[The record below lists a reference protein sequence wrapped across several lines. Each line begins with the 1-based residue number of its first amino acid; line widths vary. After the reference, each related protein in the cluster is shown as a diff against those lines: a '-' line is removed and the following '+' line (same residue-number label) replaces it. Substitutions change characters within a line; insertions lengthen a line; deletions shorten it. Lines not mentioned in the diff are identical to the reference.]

1 MEKLNYHRLSFQ
13 ERVII
18 QTLWTGGYTKTAIAN
33 QLGRHKSTISREIN
47 KWESH
52 KHDRYDAKLAH
63 WYAHEWYLYKHYK
76 DKISLFPALKE
87 YVYKKLHEH
96 WSPEQIAGRIKLD
109 YPNEPVMSISHESI
123 YAHIYRNRQ
132 AKVNKKLI
140 ALLPQQRSRRRRNY
154 RSRGVAQFKITDRI
168 SIDQRP
174 ESINNRS
181 EIGHWEGD
189 LIIGYKRAS
198 ALTTLV
204 ERKTRFTY
212 IAKVNNKK
220 SETVTN
226 EIKNIFCHLPKKLR
240 QSLTYDNG
248 VEMADHKW
256 LTNKLGTTVYFTHPY
271 SSWERGTNENTNG
284 IIRRYLPKQTDFH
297 KVSHRRILELQN
309 RMNNRPR
316 KVLNYRKPIELFPV
330 KSNLHQQLLLL
341 KC

>member
-18 QTLWTGGYTKTAIAN
+18 QTLWISGNTKTFIAN
-33 QLGRHKSTISREIN
+33 RLGRHKSTITREIN
-47 KWESH
+47 KWECH
-52 KHDRYDAKLAH
+52 KSDRYDARLAH

-76 DKISLFPALKE
+76 DKLSMFPALKE
-87 YVYKKLHEH
+87 YVYKSLQEH

-109 YPNEPVMSISHESI
+109 YPDDPVMTISHEAI
-123 YAHIYRNRQ
+123 YAHLYRNRQ
-132 AKVNKKLI
+132 ANINKKLI
-140 ALLPQQRSRRRRNY
+140 ALLPQHRSRRRRNY
-154 RSRGVAQFKITDRI
+154 KSRGVAQFKITDKI

-181 EIGHWEGD
+181 QIGHWEGD

-198 ALTTLV
+198 ALATLV

-212 IAKVNNKK
+212 IVKVNDKK
-220 SETVTN
+220 SQTVTN
-226 EIKNIFCHLPKKLR
+226 EIKNIFGPLPKKLR

-256 LTNKLGTTVYFTHPY
+256 LTNKTGTTVYFTHPY
-271 SSWERGTNENTNG
+271 SSWQRGTNENTNG
-284 IIRRYLPKQTDFH
+284 LIRRYLPKQTDFH
-297 KVSHRRILELQN
+297 KTSYEQLLKIQN
-309 RMNNRPR
+309 QLNNRPR
-316 KVLNYRKPIELFPV
+316 KVLGFKKPAEIFPV
-330 KSNLHQQLLLL
+330 HSNNYQRLLSL